1 MTTQNHPYINIAL
14 VASENCPLC
23 IEIIDKT
30 TVDFRQG
37 EGQARVVAVSNT
49 DTHSPIMVL
58 AEELGLYTL
67 TDLHDLYDPRYDIHL
82 IIVLTPDQAVF
93 EKILETRPEH
103 IRILSFDV
111 FKLFWE
117 AITREE
123 GKLQARNLEAQ
134 TILNGI
140 QDFIIVITPDRKI
153 VDANEAFLSKME
165 YTRGDVIGHECHA
178 IFARANPPCSSDF
191 AACPLNEVVH
201 QKHPIIRELRRTN
214 RKGEIRHFE
223 VTFYPIWEKDG
234 KISKFIEISR
244 DITKRKRKEEE
255 TTRKLE
261 QMVEQRT
268 HQLRETHDKLIH
280 QNKMASLGKLSAS
293 VVHEINNPIAGI
305 LNLVM
310 LIKRIAREDGLEPKE
325 YDQFGHYFDLM
336 ENETKRI
343 SRIVSNLLSFSRQ
356 AKMEM
361 KAVDLIDLVDK
372 TLILN
377 HNLLKINGIKV
388 DKQVAKNL
396 PRITGSEDQLQQVFM
411 NIISNATEAMEAQ
424 TEGQLTITSRVSKAS
439 GTIQIILK
447 YTGVGQPEHNL
458 SQLFEPFFTTK
469 TKGKGVGLGLSVA
482 YGIIQE
488 HGGAIH
494 VTSKEGE
501 KTTFKVEL
509 PMRPVQ
515 DK

>member
-1 MTTQNHPYINIAL
+1 MSTPNNCFINIAL
-14 VASENCPLC
+14 VAADECPLC
-23 IEIIDKT
+23 TEVIDKT
-30 TVDFRQG
+30 TLDSWRG
-37 EGQARVVAVSNT
+37 EGRARVVAVSNT
-49 DTHSPIMVL
+49 NPHSPVMVL
-58 AEELGLYTL
+58 GKKLGLYTL
-67 TDLHDLYDPRYDIHL
+67 TDHHDCYQPQYDIHL
-82 IIVLTPDQAVF
+82 IIVLTPDHALFDDV
-93 EKILETRPEH
+93 LRTRPDH

-123 GKLQARNLEAQ
+123 GKLRARNLEVE

-140 QDFIIVITPDRKI
+140 QDFIVVITPDRQI
-153 VDANEAFLSKME
+153 VDANEAFLKKME
-165 YTRGDVIGHECHA
+165 FTRAEVIGRECHDV
-178 IFARANPPCSSDF
+178 FARGNPPCLSDTS
-191 AACPLNEVVH
+191 ACPLNEVV
-201 QKHPIIRELRRTN
+201 QNEQPIVRELRRIN
-214 RKGEIRHFE
+214 RKGELRHFE
-223 VTFYPIWEKDG
+223 VTFYPIWEDG
-234 KISKFIEISR
+234 RKISKFIEISR
-244 DITKRKRKEEE
+244 DITERKKKEEE

-268 HQLRETHDKLIH
+268 HQLRETHGKLIH

-310 LIKRIAREDGLEPKE
+310 LIKRIASEDGLSSKQCE
-325 YDQFGHYFDLM
+325 QFGRYLDLM
-336 ENETKRI
+336 ESETKRI

-361 KAVDLIDLVDK
+361 KALDLNDLVEK
-372 TLILN
+372 ILFLN
-377 HNLLKINGIKV
+377 HNSLKINGIKV
-388 DKQVAKNL
+388 VKQLSQNL
-396 PRITGSEDQLQQVFM
+396 PQVVGSADQLQQVFM

-424 TEGQLTITSRVSKAS
+424 PKGRLSITTSFSAVKDTITIVF
-439 GTIQIILK
+439 QD
-447 YTGVGQPEHNL
+447 TGVGIPAHNL

-469 TKGKGVGLGLSVA
+469 KKGKGVGLGLSVA

-501 KTTFKVEL
+501 ETTFTVEL
-509 PMRPVQ
+509 PTQPAQ
-515 DK
+515 G